1 MHNELITQKKK
12 IHEIADIP
20 LKEPSCYKNPNF
32 LFIYLLQKQHHA
44 IRGQEK
50 NLILAW
56 KSMSNTW
63 HKHQW
68 LSEGTQTC
76 YHLEVW

>member
-1 MHNELITQKKK
+1 MHNELITQKK

-20 LKEPSCYKNPNF
+20 LKEPSCYKTPRIF
-32 LFIYLLQKQHHA
+32 FIFFNHA
-44 IRGQEK
+44 IRGQDK

-56 KSMSNTW
+56 KSMSRTW
-63 HKHQW
+63 RKHQW
-68 LSEGTQTC
+68 FSEGTQTC